1 MSVGEYSKENPSVKY
16 QHAPI
21 TNRFLFVKTILIEKE
36 KI

>member
-16 QHAPI
+16 API